1 MDQVKSVQAD
11 DIYTMKKYCLIAG
24 LWVSVLLVGCGGG
37 GGAAEQAA
45 SPSPQAPSS
54 TQAEVFSPVAG
65 QSQMSHPAPA
75 ALNNPRLMF
84 FDGVYLYVATGIDNS
99 VVRIDANGI
108 QTTLTGFSGSP
119 VGVAT
124 RNGVMYVT
132 QVGGLY
138 QLSLNSLPVANG
150 GSVVANPQLV
160 ANSSNNSCS
169 NCLGLVFNGNVAY
182 ASDGTSTLHTYD
194 TLNNGWMTISLSNQA
209 YGLALKENY
218 LLTTDYGQNLNG
230 FAISPITSTWTSVV
244 QQTVVGQPY
253 GVAIASNG
261 DVYVSSFVTNT
272 VTRIRRGVVDPVPF
286 LDSTKVCHPLGLAI
300 NEQTQSLYV
309 ASQKGAANCGLPSQ
323 TTGYI
328 LRAKIDLSF

>member
-1 MDQVKSVQAD
+1 
-11 DIYTMKKYCLIAG
+11 MKKYFSIAG
-24 LWVSVLLVGCGGG
+24 LWMSVLLVGCGGG
-37 GGAAEQAA
+37 GGASEQTVP
-45 SPSPQAPSS
+45 PSSQTPSS

-99 VVRIDANGI
+99 VIRIDANGI

-132 QVGGLY
+132 QMGRLY
-138 QLSLNSLPVANG
+138 QLSLNSVPVANG
-150 GSVVANPQLV
+150 GSVVTNPQLV

-169 NCLGLVFNGNVAY
+169 NCFGLVFNGNVAY
-182 ASDGTSTLHTYD
+182 ASDGTSTLHAYD
-194 TLNNGWMTISLSNQA
+194 TVNNGWMAITLSSQA

-218 LLTTDYGQNLNG
+218 LLTTDYSQHLTG
-230 FAISPITSTWTSVV
+230 FATSSITSTWPAVV
-244 QQTVVGQPY
+244 QQTIAGQPY

-261 DVYVSSFVTNT
+261 DVYVSSFVANT
-272 VTRIRRGVVDPVPF
+272 VTRIRRGVVDSVPF

-309 ASQKGAANCGLPSQ
+309 ASQRGTANCGLQSQ

-328 LRAKIDLSF
+328 LRAKIDLGF